1 MMGNLLVRMNRKSK
15 DIDYRKYSILFM
27 VFFFVTVFSAPLY
40 SQSTTATAT
49 IDTNS
54 ITIGE
59 QFKLSLT
66 FSHPAKATAVW
77 PLVPDTFS
85 LVEVVQRMPV
95 DTLNE
100 NTGSELVKSQ
110 SIILTSFD
118 SGFHVI
124 PPFVF
129 TYRLPG
135 DTTLLTAST
144 EPLLIT
150 VNTIP
155 IDTTRAIKDI
165 KGQIAIPFSWQ
176 DALPYILGVAIAAL
190 LAFLIYRF
198 IKMRKAK
205 VVGPVIRIPKRSAH
219 EIALEELKA
228 LDMAKLWQNGNF
240 KGYYT
245 GLSDITRTFVENRW
259 SVAAMEMTTDEI
271 MKLKIIA
278 DQDGE
283 ILSKLKFMLELS
295 DLVKFAK
302 AIPVVYE
309 NEQCL
314 SNAFAFVEANK
325 TVPQEREVEL

>member
-1 MMGNLLVRMNRKSK
+1 MMENFSTLLKLKVKLGA
-15 DIDYRKYSILFM
+15 YLILM
-27 VFFFVTVFSAPLY
+27 SLLTSLPSY
-40 SQSTTATAT
+40 SQSTSATAT
-49 IDTNS
+49 IDTNA

-59 QFKLSLT
+59 QFKLQLN
-66 FSHPAKATAVW
+66 FSHPGKANAVW
-77 PLVPDTFS
+77 PIVPDTFS
-85 LVEVVQRMPV
+85 LMEVVQRMPI
-95 DTLNE
+95 DTLKE
-100 NTGSELVKSQ
+100 SSGSELKRSQ

-129 TYRLPG
+129 TYRLEG
-135 DTTLLTAST
+135 DTNLYSAST

-165 KGQIAIPFSWQ
+165 KGQVSIPFSWQ
-176 DALPYILGVAIAAL
+176 DALPYIFGLAIAVL

-205 VVGPVIRIPKRSAH
+205 VVTPEIKIPKRPAH
-219 EIALEELKA
+219 EIAIEALKA
-228 LDMAKLWQNGNF
+228 LDLAKLWQNGNF
-240 KGYYT
+240 KAYYT
-245 GLSDITRTFVENRW
+245 GLSDITRTFIEHRW

-271 MKLKIIA
+271 MRLKIIS
-278 DQDGE
+278 DQNSE
-283 ILSKLKFMLELS
+283 ILAKLKFMLELS

-302 AIPVVYE
+302 TIPIAYE

-325 TVPQEREVEL
+325 SIQQEKEVES

>member
-1 MMGNLLVRMNRKSK
+1 MMRNFSTRIMMKVKLGAYLILITLLAS
-15 DIDYRKYSILFM
+15 L
-27 VFFFVTVFSAPLY
+27 PCY
-40 SQSTTATAT
+40 SQTSTATAT

-59 QFKLSLT
+59 QFKLSLK
-66 FSHPAKATAVW
+66 FSHPAKATAEW

-85 LVEVVQRMPV
+85 LMEVVQRMPV
-95 DTLNE
+95 DTSKETSAND
-100 NTGSELVKSQ
+100 LVRSQ
-110 SIILTSFD
+110 DIILTSFD

-129 TYRLPG
+129 TYRLKG
-135 DTTLLTAST
+135 DTTLFTAST

-155 IDTTRAIKDI
+155 VDTTRAIKDI

-176 DALPYILGVAIAAL
+176 DALPYIFGVAIVAL

-205 VVGPVIRIPKRSAH
+205 VITPEIKIPKRPAH

-240 KGYYT
+240 KAYYT
-245 GLSDITRTFVENRW
+245 GLSDITRTFIENRW
-259 SVAAMEMTTDEI
+259 SVMAMEMTTEEI
-271 MKLKIIA
+271 MKLKIIS
-278 DQDGE
+278 DQNGE

-325 TVPQEREVEL
+325 TVQQEKEVEQ

>member
-1 MMGNLLVRMNRKSK
+1 MMGNWSTRIKMKVKLGAYPILMTLLTSLP
-15 DIDYRKYSILFM
+15 S
-27 VFFFVTVFSAPLY
+27 Y
-40 SQSTTATAT
+40 SQTSTATAT
-49 IDTNS
+49 IDTNA

-59 QFKLSLT
+59 QFKLSLK

-85 LVEVVQRMPV
+85 LMEVVQRMPV
-95 DTLNE
+95 DTSKE
-100 NTGSELVKSQ
+100 NTGNELARSQ
-110 SIILTSFD
+110 DIILTSFD

-165 KGQIAIPFSWQ
+165 KGQIVIPFSWQ
-176 DALPYILGVAIAAL
+176 DALPYLFGVAIAAL

-205 VVGPVIRIPKRSAH
+205 VVVTPEIKIPKRPAH
-219 EIALEELKA
+219 QIALEELKA

-245 GLSDITRTFVENRW
+245 GLSDITRTFIENRW
-259 SVAAMEMTTDEI
+259 SVTAMEMTTEEI

-278 DQDGE
+278 DQDSE

-302 AIPVVYE
+302 VIPVSYE

-325 TVPQEREVEL
+325 TVQQEKEVEQ